1 MTKFLF
7 FANFL
12 MLGVFILK
20 FNHLPPQIPLFFS
33 RRFGEEQLGDLWM
46 IVFLPFSLNLFFFI
60 NNFFY
65 KKFFSGNL
73 LVKKIVDYV
82 NLFLTIIVPVI
93 FLRIIFLVS

>member
-1 MTKFLF
+1 MKKLLF

-20 FNHLPPQIPLFFS
+20 FNHLPPQITLFYS
-33 RRFGEEQLGDLWM
+33 RRFSEEQLADLWM
-46 IVFLPFSLNLFFFI
+46 IVFLPFFLNFFFFI

-65 KKFFSGNL
+65 KKFFFGNF

-82 NLFLTIIVPVI
+82 NLFFIIIIPII
-93 FLRIIFLVS
+93 FLRIIFLIS

>member
-1 MTKFLF
+1 MKKLLF

-20 FNHLPPQIPLFFS
+20 FNHLPPQIPLFYS
-33 RRFGEEQLGDLWM
+33 RRFGEEQLADLWM
-46 IVFLPFSLNLFFFI
+46 IVFLPFFLNFFFFI

-65 KKFFSGNL
+65 KKFFFGNF

-82 NLFLTIIVPVI
+82 NLFLIIIIPII
-93 FLRIIFLVS
+93 FLRIIFLIS